1 MSSKAASVIVW
12 CLLGPALVFSQAPP
26 PAQNKPPEAETTA
39 PAIPGV
45 VAAGTKVRLIQQ
57 GQQGVQGAIA
67 LEDGTLLFTE
77 RGGSRITKMDT
88 NGNFSTYLA
97 NTTEVNSATIDPKG
111 RVIGVRFK
119 PADVAVL
126 APALSVLA
134 PNFEGRPFG
143 RPNDILVDRKG
154 GVYWTDDLGLPEQNI
169 KSAVYYVRPTG
180 ELIKVTDEVA
190 KPNGIVL
197 SPDDKILYV
206 GDGNGMFLVAF
217 DVQPDGSLRNK
228 RNSGRL
234 EGGRTG
240 VYPKD
245 PFGRQA
251 EDGLATV
258 ADGLAIDTAG
268 RVYVTSS
275 IGIQVISP
283 AGQHLGTIPSSRP
296 LQNIAFA
303 GRDRKTL
310 YGFGGGNMY
319 EIQMLA
325 EGVRGRPK

>member
-1 MSSKAASVIVW
+1 MNSKAALVITGW
-12 CLLGPALVFSQAPP
+12 LWASTFAFGQAPT
-26 PAQNKPPEAETTA
+26 QNKPPEPQTTA
-39 PAIPGV
+39 PEISGV
-45 VAAGTKVRLIQQ
+45 VAGGTKVQLIKE
-57 GQQGVQGAIA
+57 GQQGVQGAIT

-77 RGGSRITKMDT
+77 RGGARITKMDT

-126 APALSVLA
+126 APSLSVLA

-143 RPNDILVDRKG
+143 RPNDLLVDKKG
-154 GVYWTDDLGLPEQNI
+154 GVYWSDDLGLPEQNV
-169 KSAVYYVRPTG
+169 KSAVYYIRPAG
-180 ELIKVTDEVA
+180 ELIKATDEVA
-190 KPNGIVL
+190 KPNGLAL

-206 GDGNGMFLVAF
+206 ADGNGMFLVAF

-228 RNSGRL
+228 RNFARL

-251 EDGLATV
+251 EDGLASV
-258 ADGLAIDTAG
+258 ADGLALDAAG
-268 RVYVTSS
+268 RIYVTSA
-275 IGIQVISP
+275 IGIQVIGP
-283 AGQHLGTIPSSRP
+283 DGRHLGTIPTSRP

-310 YGFGGGNMY
+310 YVFGGGNMY
-319 EIQMLA
+319 LIQMRA
-325 EGVRGRPK
+325 EGFKGRPK